1 MSEKLCTLRTKGGGG
16 GATQQETV
24 LWTNS
29 SPSSNF
35 GWQEVT
41 LSSDID
47 DFDYIKF
54 DYKANTEVSNKISIV
69 VSVTE
74 LKTTSN
80 TTNSYAIGLDAY
92 RQSSGNVYIMD
103 RSLYR
108 VNDTTIHFNPCRTV
122 NATQTNDAWCIPT
135 AIIGIKNMGGA
146 GIKSQFKEV
155 FICSSP
161 GSSSDALAS
170 RGYEL
175 ENAQSGDTLTGEAY
189 NLTYLTATY
198 TSGSTGYCQVTAK
211 SDITAMVIKGYN
223 TATYTVQNYTTGQLV
238 GQCNRKSG
246 DFLLIGIL

>member
-1 MSEKLCTLRTKGGGG
+1 MAEKLCTLRGAGGG
-16 GATQQETV
+16 GAKQTETV

-29 SPSSNF
+29 SPTSNF
-35 GWQEVT
+35 ADQNVT
-41 LSSDID
+41 LSDSMSNYDYLKFTYKKATNNATSTSAIFSVSDVKNFADESVYGQIGGESATD
-47 DFDYIKF
+47 WYMSRMLW
-54 DYKANTEVSNKISIV
+54 YVSDTSVKISTAWGLNRAN
-69 VSVTE
+69 SA
-74 LKTTSN
+74 N
-80 TTNSYAIGLDAY
+80 NSYI
-92 RQSSGNVYIMD
+92 
-103 RSLYR
+103 
-108 VNDTTIHFNPCRTV
+108 
-122 NATQTNDAWCIPT
+122 IPLS
-135 AIIGIKNMGGA
+135 IIGIKNIGGTS
-146 GIKSQFKEV
+146 IKSQFKEI

-161 GSSSDALAS
+161 GSSLDALAS

>member
-1 MSEKLCTLRTKGGGG
+1 MSEKLCTLRTQGGGG
-16 GATQQETV
+16 GKQTETV
-24 LWTNS
+24 LWANS
-29 SPSSNF
+29 SPSSSFAAQN
-35 GWQEVT
+35 VT
-41 LSSDID
+41 LSDSLSNY
-47 DFDYIKF
+47 DYIKVTYRISTSDGTSTSAICSVSDF
-54 DYKANTEVSNKISIV
+54 KNYNTGTNKGFWLSLGGNPINSQSWVRELTYVSDTSIGITGGLRIQANS
-69 VSVTE
+69 
-74 LKTTSN
+74 
-80 TTNSYAIGLDAY
+80 
-92 RQSSGNVYIMD
+92 
-103 RSLYR
+103 
-108 VNDTTIHFNPCRTV
+108 NDTSYF
-122 NATQTNDAWCIPT
+122 IPLE
-135 AIIGIKNMGGA
+135 ILGIKNMGGA
-146 GIKSQFKEV
+146 GIKSQFKEI